1 MDPYQVL
8 GVSRDATDE
17 EIKKAYRALSRKY
30 HPDANINN
38 PNKAQAEAKFKEIQQ
53 AYQLVLRDRSG
64 GGSGGQAYGQNR
76 YGGYGQGGGQ
86 RQSGYQGNYGGT
98 NQRSGG
104 SGHYQGNQGYGGF
117 DFDDLFGFGFGGY
130 RGYQGQGKVY
140 PDDNE
145 PVRLKAAAN
154 YINSGYYQEALNV
167 LKDIDYKDARWY
179 YYSAIANSGSGNNVT
194 ALAHAKTAAS
204 MAPDR
209 AEYQQLVTQLES
221 GGSWYQNQQTA
232 YGGQSPADMTGTCYK
247 VCCGVMMC
255 NMCWGGSMCCGPG
268 FYY

>member
-53 AYQLVLRDRSG
+53 AYQLVMRDRAG
-64 GGSGGQAYGQNR
+64 GGQGN
-76 YGGYGQGGGQ
+76 YGQGGRG
-86 RQSGYQGNYGGT
+86 QSGYSQGGYRQNGYGAGSGSAGNNAGGHYHGGQGN
-98 NQRSGG
+98 N
-104 SGHYQGNQGYGGF
+104 GF
-117 DFDDLFGFGFGGY
+117 DFDDFFGFGFGGY

-140 PDDNE
+140 PDENE

-167 LKDIDYKDARWY
+167 LKDIDLKDARWY

-194 ALAHAKTAAS
+194 ALEHAKTAAS

-209 AEYQQLVTQLES
+209 SEYQQLVTTLS
-221 GGSWYQNQQTA
+221 GGGSWYQNQQA
-232 YGGQSPADMTGTCYK
+232 NYGGQTPVDMTGTCYK
-247 VCCGVMMC
+247 VCFATMMC
-255 NMCWGGSMCCGPG
+255 QMCCGGSMCCMP
-268 FYY
+268 YY

>member
-8 GVSRDATDE
+8 GISRDATDE

-53 AYQLVLRDRSG
+53 AYQLIMKERSG
-64 GGSGGQAYGQNR
+64 GGAGNR
-76 YGGYGQGGGQ
+76 TQSGYGQGGYGQ
-86 RQSGYQGNYGGT
+86 NSYGQSGYRQGSAYGHQSGT
-98 NQRSGG
+98 QG
-104 SGHYQGNQGYGGF
+104 SHYQGGPGYNGF
-117 DFDDLFGFGFGGY
+117 DFEDLFGFGFGGY

-140 PDDNE
+140 PDENE
-145 PVRLKAAAN
+145 SVRLKAAAN

-167 LKDIDYKDARWY
+167 LKDIDLKDARWY

-194 ALAHAKTAAS
+194 ALEHAKIAAS

-209 AEYQQLVTQLES
+209 AEYQKLLTSLQS
-221 GGSWYQNQQTA
+221 GGSWFQNQLA
-232 YGGQSPADMTGTCYK
+232 SYGGQSPMDMTGTCYK
-247 VCCGVMMC
+247 VCFATLMC
-255 NMCWGGSMCCGPG
+255 QMCCGGGMCCRP
-268 FYY
+268 F